1 MENVNVAVAG
11 LLLGYLLDLLLGD
24 PAWLPHPIILF
35 GRMITRCE
43 KLLRRGGFLITKGAI
58 GVLLLV
64 GVTFALFFGL
74 MHWAKMLP
82 IGAQV
87 AITALFVFYGLA
99 NHTLIWE
106 VRNVFRELEKD
117 IDSGRAAV
125 GRIVGRDTAALTA
138 TQIRKAA
145 LETLSEN
152 LSDGVVAPLFY
163 YALLGIPG
171 MMAYKMVNTLDSMW
185 GYKNER
191 FMLFGRAAARLDDV
205 ANFIPARL
213 TALLMTI
220 VSLSGRSFSYIV
232 KFGSKHTSPNSGYP
246 EAALAGI
253 LNCQFGGGS
262 FYGGVFH
269 GKPAIGYTDRE
280 LTLADMQRATLVN
293 HAVTLALVLI
303 ISLTHT
309 LLP

>member
-1 MENVNVAVAG
+1 METVNAAVVG
-11 LLLGYLLDLLLGD
+11 LILGYILDLLLGD

-43 KLLRRGGFLITKGAI
+43 KLLRRGGFLIVKGAF
-58 GVLLLV
+58 GVFLLV
-64 GVTFALFFGL
+64 GITFVLFFGL
-74 MHWAKMLP
+74 MHWATMLP
-82 IGAQV
+82 FGAQV

-99 NHTLIWE
+99 NHTLIRE

-125 GRIVGRDTAALTA
+125 GRIVGRDTAALTDA
-138 TQIRKAA
+138 QIRKAA

-152 LSDGVVAPLFY
+152 LNDGVVAPLFY

-185 GYKNER
+185 GYKNDR
-191 FMLFGRAAARLDDV
+191 FIFFGGAAARLDDV

-220 VSLSGRSFSYIV
+220 VSFSGRSFSYV
-232 KFGSKHTSPNSGYP
+232 VRFGSKHTSPNSGYP

-269 GKPAIGYTDRE
+269 SKPAIGYADRA
-280 LTLADMQRATLVN
+280 LTLADMQRATRVN
-293 HAVTLALVLI
+293 HAVTLSLVLI
-303 ISLTHT
+303 ISLTLT

>member
-1 MENVNVAVAG
+1 METVNAAVVG
-11 LLLGYLLDLLLGD
+11 LILGYILDLLLGD
-24 PAWLPHPIILF
+24 PAWFPHPIILF

-43 KLLRRGGFLITKGAI
+43 KLLRRGGFLIIKGAF
-58 GVLLLV
+58 GVFLLV
-64 GVTFALFFGL
+64 GITFALFFGL
-74 MHWAKMLP
+74 MHWATMLP
-82 IGAQV
+82 LGAQV

-125 GRIVGRDTAALTA
+125 GRIVGRDTAALTDA
-138 TQIRKAA
+138 QIRKAA

-185 GYKNER
+185 GYKNDR
-191 FMLFGRAAARLDDV
+191 FIFFGRAAARLDDV

-213 TALLMTI
+213 AALLMTI
-220 VSLSGRSFSYIV
+220 VSFSGRSFSYVV

-262 FYGGVFH
+262 YYGGVFH
-269 GKPAIGYTDRE
+269 SKPTIGYSDRT
-280 LTLADMQRATLVN
+280 LTLADMQRATRVN
-293 HAVTLALVLI
+293 HVVTLVAIII
-303 ISLTHT
+303 ISITLT

>member
-1 MENVNVAVAG
+1 METVNAAVAG
-11 LLLGYLLDLLLGD
+11 LILGYILDLLLGD
-24 PAWLPHPIILF
+24 PAWLPHPIVLF
-35 GRMITRCE
+35 GKMVHHCE
-43 KLLRRGGFLITKGAI
+43 KLLRRGSFLIAKGAF
-58 GVLLLV
+58 GAFALV
-64 GVTFALFFGL
+64 GITFVLFFGL
-74 MHWAKMLP
+74 MHWVKQLP
-82 IGAQV
+82 LGVEIG
-87 AITALFVFYGLA
+87 ITALFVFYGLA
-99 NHTLIWE
+99 NRTLIWE
-106 VRNVFRELEKD
+106 VRNVFKSLEKD

-125 GRIVGRDTAALTA
+125 GRIVGRDTAALTDV
-138 TQIRKAA
+138 QIRKAA

-191 FMLFGRAAARLDDV
+191 FLLFGRAAARLDDV

-213 TALLMTI
+213 TALLMAT
-220 VSLSGRSFSYIV
+220 VSFSWRSFDFIV
-232 KFGSKHTSPNSGYP
+232 RFGSKHTSPNSGYP

-262 FYGGVFH
+262 YYGGLFH
-269 GKPAIGYTDRE
+269 SKPTIGEYSRPFTIE
-280 LTLADMQRATLVN
+280 DMQVATRVNHLVTLV
-293 HAVTLALVLI
+293 AVLI
-303 ISLTHT
+303 ISLTLT